1 MTTISRSLRHDEL
14 DLELK
19 GLVHARALL
28 EMRGAPTVELAKYA
42 REARRVR
49 AELAQL
55 ATAREGD
62 AHPVG

>member
-1 MTTISRSLRHDEL
+1 MSAVTDEHRVEEL
-14 DLELK
+14 DLQLQ

-28 EMRGAPTVELAKYA
+28 EMRGAPTAELAKYA

-55 ATAREGD
+55 ASEQD
-62 AHPVG
+62 AA